1 MNSKNDIL
9 SILNAVNEIN
19 SNQKKKSLNT
29 SIPKSSI
36 PQLNKDL
43 IISPDVDRLILEAEK
58 YKKSVVGS
66 PIVLSDQN
74 QLSELKKADVLI
86 LTNEVID
93 NSLIENDQIIT
104 LRIQIKNLK
113 DSERKLLS
121 QIDDLQK
128 EVILLKKKNFNV
140 QAQNAPQNSPD
151 NTRETLKS
159 IYLQVEKQK
168 KVFLELKIHST
179 KIERDSSVYKE
190 NYERLVVENH
200 ELKNRLKITKEQ
212 IVSHETNKNELLTAL
227 DQLNEILSK
236 NNIVGN
242 ISPDKSSYEKK
253 NPKKVTEAESADD

>member
-1 MNSKNDIL
+1 MNSKNDII

-74 QLSELKKADVLI
+74 QLSKLKKADVLI

-128 EVILLKKKNFNV
+128 EVILLKKKILTYKLKMHCK
-140 QAQNAPQNSPD
+140 
-151 NTRETLKS
+151 TR
-159 IYLQVEKQK
+159 Q
-168 KVFLELKIHST
+168 
-179 KIERDSSVYKE
+179 
-190 NYERLVVENH
+190 
-200 ELKNRLKITKEQ
+200 ITRGKP
-212 IVSHETNKNELLTAL
+212 
-227 DQLNEILSK
+227 LNLYICKSK
-236 NNIVGN
+236 N
-242 ISPDKSSYEKK
+242 KK
-253 NPKKVTEAESADD
+253 KFF